1 MLQSTKG
8 NIAIGGRID
17 VDNKFLE
24 PTVITGV
31 DKEDSTMQVA
41 RQICPWLDGQI
52 NRLVLVYETNKFLEP
67 TVIIGDD
74 KEDSTMQVARKI
86 CPWLDV

>member
-1 MLQSTKG
+1 MVIRYTYFDAFLCNIDFFRHAERLNTMLQSTKG

-41 RQICPWLDGQI
+41 R
-52 NRLVLVYETNKFLEP
+52 
-67 TVIIGDD
+67 
-74 KEDSTMQVARKI
+74 
-86 CPWLDV
+86 

>member
-41 RQICPWLDGQI
+41 R
-52 NRLVLVYETNKFLEP
+52 
-67 TVIIGDD
+67 
-74 KEDSTMQVARKI
+74 
-86 CPWLDV
+86 